1 MQNEI
6 LIYILY
12 AMAVITVIL
21 AFKRYELQYHLTDY
35 VYPHCPSKKLRIL
48 KFLDAFNT
56 VMTILA
62 SAVPIKFRYYEKE
75 DLFSVYFTLQ
85 VILLIATYRNISDFK
100 RLVFSKYFL
109 TAVENQNKGS
119 KPPDTPWFNIEFST
133 LNSNKKLDN
142 ALIKYI
148 SESIEY
154 YKQSLIRK
162 R

>member
-48 KFLDAFNT
+48 KLLDAFNT

-75 DLFSVYFTLQ
+75 GLIIPSYIDEFTEKLLFAGLC
-85 VILLIATYRNISDFK
+85 VIILGFFLYVDEIIRFLFMISLGLILCIPKLKLEY
-100 RLVFSKYFL
+100 KYERWEYL
-109 TAVENQNKGS
+109 NNLAEEIANQK
-119 KPPDTPWFNIEFST
+119 
-133 LNSNKKLDN
+133 
-142 ALIKYI
+142 
-148 SESIEY
+148 
-154 YKQSLIRK
+154 
-162 R
+162 